1 MASMDYTISR
11 LTQNGSTTVAVIHT
25 SIGAIT
31 TEDEWI
37 PSTATTGAVT
47 RYRRTGADRV
57 IMVEKDGTLS
67 EAQMIPFLNTELAR
81 IASALGHTPIEEQT
95 NV

>member
-1 MASMDYTISR
+1 MDYTISR

-37 PSTATTGAVT
+37 PSTTTTGAVYAANDLVAEWRQLLLKIET
-47 RYRRTGADRV
+47 RPQRN
-57 IMVEKDGTLS
+57 KS
-67 EAQMIPFLNTELAR
+67 EEVNIRQ
-81 IASALGHTPIEEQT
+81 Q
-95 NV
+95 